1 MLSPEFT
8 RRWLLIGTSALVLA
22 TGLAGCGGKK
32 IDEELLPT
40 PLADLRDPIRVNRVW
55 SAKVG
60 GSGESLNLQLRPVSD
75 GTLIYAAGH
84 NGEVH
89 AFDARSGQRRWSS
102 QTKLPLAAGP
112 GYGDERLAVGSND
125 GDLAVLNAADGTV
138 LWQRNIGAEVLATPL
153 IVGGLV
159 VVRTVDGRLLA
170 IDVEDSIE
178 RWVVKREVPALS
190 LRGNAAPASSGTRV
204 VAGFDDGS
212 VLAAELRTGE
222 ILWDVSFLPE
232 GGRTVIDRLA
242 DIDADIRVVGDDA
255 YVLGYQTQL
264 ALLSVPTGQIVWT
277 MEVSGHQRPGVDW
290 SRIYITDDEGNVRSI
305 DRSNG
310 ANRWVNQDL
319 RRRKTTGAVTIG
331 RHVVVGDLEGYL
343 HWIDFETGL
352 IVARERVGD
361 TPISSSPAV
370 LDDLVFVQTDSGSL
384 HALRLRDES

>member
-1 MLSPEFT
+1 MRSPEFAT
-8 RRWLLIGTSALVLA
+8 RWLAIAASALVLA
-22 TGLAGCGGKK
+22 MGLAGCGGNK
-32 IDEELLPT
+32 INEDLLPT
-40 PLADLRDPIRVNRVW
+40 ALVDLKDPLRVKRLW

-75 GTLIYAAGH
+75 GTLVYAAGH

-89 AFDARSGQRRWSS
+89 AFDARNGERRWSS

-125 GDLAVLNAADGTV
+125 GDLAVLNATDGTV

-170 IDVEDSIE
+170 LDVEDSIE

-190 LRGNAAPASSGTRV
+190 LRGNAAPAASGTRV

-212 VLAAELRTGE
+212 VLATELRTGE
-222 ILWDVSFLPE
+222 IIWDVSFLPE

-255 YVLGYQTQL
+255 YVLGYQSQL
-264 ALLSVPTGQIVWT
+264 ALLSVPTGQIAWT
-277 MEVSGHQRPGVDW
+277 LEISGHQRPGLDW
-290 SRIYITDDEGNVRSI
+290 SRIYITDDEGNVRSV

-319 RRRKTTGAVTIG
+319 RRRKTTGPVTSG
-331 RHVVVGDLEGYL
+331 RYVVVGDFEGYL
-343 HWIDFETGL
+343 HWIDYETGL
-352 IVARERVGD
+352 IVARERLGD
-361 TPISSSPAV
+361 TPISASPTV
-370 LDDLVFVQTDSGSL
+370 LDELVFVQTDSGSL
-384 HALRLRDES
+384 HALALRDES